1 MTQERTPPT
10 SIAAGLLASSSVE
23 VTPKTLAKEADLTS
37 LLPAGKV
44 VFIAHIAGTHIAEMV
59 AAARRLRAKGF
70 DPQPHIPARL
80 LGSRAELADW
90 LARYRGEAGV
100 ERALLLA
107 GGLATPA
114 GPFASSMDLLGT
126 GLFDAAGFR
135 EIAFAGHPEGN
146 RDIDPDGGT
155 AHLDAA
161 LAWKQAFVARSDLK
175 AALVTQFAFDPAPVL
190 AWAGRIAAAGI
201 DLPVRV
207 GLAGPAKPAT
217 LLRYGLNCGVGASLR
232 VAPGGRP
239 RSHAAPVRARR
250 HAERSGR
257 PSGRASRKPDLG
269 DPSVSAR
276 RAESLFGL
284 GGAGSRLRGGLHAG
298 RRFRGA
304 VSVRRQSRRP

>member
-10 SIAAGLLASSSVE
+10 SIAADLLASSSVE

-175 AALVTQFAFDPAPVL
+175 AALVTQFTFDPAPVL

-232 VAPGGRP
+232 VLSR
-239 RSHAAPVRARR
+239 RA
-250 HAERSGR
+250 G
-257 PSGRASRKPDLG
+257 DLG
-269 DPSVSAR
+269 HMLRPFAPDDMLSAL
-276 RAESLFGL
+276 ADHLAAHPESRISGIHLFPL
-284 GGAGSRLRGGLHAG
+284 GGLRACSDWAARALG
-298 RRFRGA
+298 
-304 VSVRRQSRRP
+304 

>member
-10 SIAAGLLASSSVE
+10 SIAADLLASSSVE

-232 VAPGGRP
+232 VLSR
-239 RSHAAPVRARR
+239 RA
-250 HAERSGR
+250 G
-257 PSGRASRKPDLG
+257 DLG
-269 DPSVSAR
+269 HMLRPFAPDDMLSAL
-276 RAESLFGL
+276 ADHLAAHPESRISGIHLFPL
-284 GGAGSRLRGGLHAG
+284 GGLRACSDWAAQALG
-298 RRFRGA
+298 
-304 VSVRRQSRRP
+304 

>member
-10 SIAAGLLASSSVE
+10 SIAADLLASSSVE

-190 AWAGRIAAAGI
+190 AWAGRIAASGI

-232 VAPGGRP
+232 VLSR
-239 RSHAAPVRARR
+239 RA
-250 HAERSGR
+250 G
-257 PSGRASRKPDLG
+257 DLG
-269 DPSVSAR
+269 HMLRPFAPDDMLSAL
-276 RAESLFGL
+276 ADHLAAHPESRISGIHLFPL
-284 GGAGSRLRGGLHAG
+284 GGLRACSDWAARALG
-298 RRFRGA
+298 
-304 VSVRRQSRRP
+304 

>member
-1 MTQERTPPT
+1 MSGMTQERTPPT
-10 SIAAGLLASSSVE
+10 SIAADLLASSSVE

-175 AALVTQFAFDPAPVL
+175 AALVTQFTFDPAPVL

-232 VAPGGRP
+232 VLSR
-239 RSHAAPVRARR
+239 RA
-250 HAERSGR
+250 G
-257 PSGRASRKPDLG
+257 DLG
-269 DPSVSAR
+269 HMLRPFAPDDMLSAL
-276 RAESLFGL
+276 ADHLAAHPESRISGIHLFPL
-284 GGAGSRLRGGLHAG
+284 GGLRACSDWAARALG
-298 RRFRGA
+298 
-304 VSVRRQSRRP
+304 

>member
-10 SIAAGLLASSSVE
+10 SIAADLLASSSVE

-107 GGLATPA
+107 GGLSTPA

-232 VAPGGRP
+232 VLSR
-239 RSHAAPVRARR
+239 RA
-250 HAERSGR
+250 G
-257 PSGRASRKPDLG
+257 DLG
-269 DPSVSAR
+269 HMLRPFAPDDMLSAL
-276 RAESLFGL
+276 ADHLAAHPESRISGIHLFPL
-284 GGAGSRLRGGLHAG
+284 GGLRACSDWAARALG
-298 RRFRGA
+298 
-304 VSVRRQSRRP
+304 

>member
-10 SIAAGLLASSSVE
+10 SIAADLLASSSVE

-114 GPFASSMDLLGT
+114 GSFASSMDLLGT

-232 VAPGGRP
+232 VLSR
-239 RSHAAPVRARR
+239 RA
-250 HAERSGR
+250 G
-257 PSGRASRKPDLG
+257 DLG
-269 DPSVSAR
+269 HMLRPFAPDDMLSAL
-276 RAESLFGL
+276 ADHLAAHPESRISGIHLFPL
-284 GGAGSRLRGGLHAG
+284 GGLRACSDWAAQALG
-298 RRFRGA
+298 
-304 VSVRRQSRRP
+304 

>member
-232 VAPGGRP
+232 VLSR
-239 RSHAAPVRARR
+239 RA
-250 HAERSGR
+250 G
-257 PSGRASRKPDLG
+257 DLG
-269 DPSVSAR
+269 HMLRPFAPDDMLSAL
-276 RAESLFGL
+276 ADHLAAHPESRISGIHLFPL
-284 GGAGSRLRGGLHAG
+284 GGLRACSDWAAQALG
-298 RRFRGA
+298 
-304 VSVRRQSRRP
+304 

>member
-10 SIAAGLLASSSVE
+10 SIAADLLASSSVE

-190 AWAGRIAAAGI
+190 TWAGRIAAAGI

-232 VAPGGRP
+232 VLSR
-239 RSHAAPVRARR
+239 RA
-250 HAERSGR
+250 G
-257 PSGRASRKPDLG
+257 DLG
-269 DPSVSAR
+269 HMLRPFAPDDMLSAL
-276 RAESLFGL
+276 ADHLAAHPESRISGIHLFPL
-284 GGAGSRLRGGLHAG
+284 GGLRACSDWAARALG
-298 RRFRGA
+298 
-304 VSVRRQSRRP
+304 

>member
-10 SIAAGLLASSSVE
+10 SIAADLLASSSVE

-232 VAPGGRP
+232 VLSR
-239 RSHAAPVRARR
+239 RA
-250 HAERSGR
+250 G
-257 PSGRASRKPDLG
+257 DLG
-269 DPSVSAR
+269 HMLRPFAPDDMLSAL
-276 RAESLFGL
+276 ADHLAAHPESRISGIHLFPL
-284 GGAGSRLRGGLHAG
+284 GGLRACSDWAARALG
-298 RRFRGA
+298 
-304 VSVRRQSRRP
+304 